1 MSWTL
6 KRLHLIFI
14 ALVLWGNT
22 NGFGVWNR
30 TFVEGWQAVDFNTTG
45 NQNFQ
50 LATRVQPFELLARK
64 SANGN
69 AVGGN
74 SESILL
80 TSEVQTAQHDSSF
93 VQSSGGPAHATTNQ
107 NQDKAEVSTSKIYW
121 FDSLKAENTD
131 TLLSQTQSAATK
143 KQAYGSQTQSTY
155 EAHSTIPASQS
166 QAQSMGASTLYQ
178 VLTSGSYL
186 PPLNQSIPSSSQ
198 SLVTTNQITE
208 CQNQTSYKPS
218 TTTQV
223 SAGQSVSTS
232 QVQGSYGAEIQR
244 QSLNLPSSAPVWA
257 GQYTSTSQAQSMG
270 ASTLYQSLTSG
281 RYLPPLTENIPSSS
295 QSVDST
301 NQMPGFQQPS
311 TTTQVSVDQAASSLG
326 PSMSASTLYQGL
338 TSGRYLPSLDQR
350 IPSSSESVVSTNQIS
365 GFHQPST
372 TTQVSAG
379 QSVSVSQVQGSY
391 GAETS
396 GHAKWYSI
404 LPGQEI
410 QRQSLNLPS
419 STPVWAGQSMSQA
432 QSMGAST
439 LYQGLTSGR
448 YLPSLDQSIPSSSQS
463 VVSTNQITG
472 FPNQTSYQP
481 STTTPVAAG
490 QSVSTAQAQSMG
502 ASTLYQ
508 GLTSGRYLPPL
519 AQSIPSSS
527 QSVVSTNQISGFH
540 QPSTTTQVSAGQS
553 VSVSQVQGSYGAETS
568 GHAKWYSILPG
579 QMIPSSS
586 QVSEIQRQSINLTSS
601 APVWAGQST
610 STSQAQSM
618 GASTLYQGLTS
629 GRYLPPLAQSIPS
642 SSQSVVSTNQ
652 ITECQNQTSYKPST
666 TTQVSAGQS
675 VSTSQVQGSYGAEIQ
690 RLSLNLT
697 SSAPVWAGQS
707 TSTSQAQS
715 MGASTLYQVLTSGS
729 YLPPLNQSVPTSS
742 QSVVSTNQI
751 TGFSNQTPYQPSTT
765 AQVSAGQ
772 SVSTAQAQSMAGLT
786 SGRYLPPLTQSIPSS
801 SQSMDSTNLISG
813 FQWSSATTQVSAGQT
828 ASTSRAQ
835 SIGGSTLYQGITSGS
850 YLPPLNQSVPT
861 SSQSV
866 ASTNRITGFSN
877 QTSYQP
883 STTTQV
889 SAGQSVS
896 VSQVQGSYEAETS
909 GHAKWYSILPGQ
921 EIQRQS
927 LNLPSS
933 TPVAAGQSVSTAQ
946 AQSMGASTLY
956 QGLTSGRYL
965 PQLTQSV
972 PSSSQSLVS
981 TKQISGFHQPS
992 ATTQVSAGQT
1002 ASTSQAQ
1009 SMGASTLFQGLTS
1022 RRYLPPLAQSVPSS
1036 SQSVVSTNQ
1045 ITGFPN
1051 QTPYQPSTTTPVAAG
1066 QSISTAQA
1074 QSMGGLTSG
1083 RYLPPLT
1090 QSVPTS
1096 SQTVDST
1103 NQISGFHQPSATTA
1117 VSAGQTVSTAQAQ
1130 SMGAST
1136 LFQGLTSRRYLT
1148 SLPQSV
1154 PSSSQSVVSTNR
1166 ISECQNQMTYQP
1178 STTTQDS
1185 DSVSTSQGSYGA
1197 ETSGHVGT
1205 NWYASLP
1212 GQTIAS
1218 SSQVSEFQKPSLNP
1232 LITKQLWA
1240 GQSVSISQ
1248 APFQHML
1255 PQ

>member
-1 MSWTL
+1 
-6 KRLHLIFI
+6 
-14 ALVLWGNT
+14 
-22 NGFGVWNR
+22 
-30 TFVEGWQAVDFNTTG
+30 
-45 NQNFQ
+45 
-50 LATRVQPFELLARK
+50 
-64 SANGN
+64 
-69 AVGGN
+69 
-74 SESILL
+74 
-80 TSEVQTAQHDSSF
+80 
-93 VQSSGGPAHATTNQ
+93 
-107 NQDKAEVSTSKIYW
+107 
-121 FDSLKAENTD
+121 
-131 TLLSQTQSAATK
+131 
-143 KQAYGSQTQSTY
+143 
-155 EAHSTIPASQS
+155 
-166 QAQSMGASTLYQ
+166 MGASTLYQ
-178 VLTSGSYL
+178 VLTSGRYL

-295 QSVDST
+295 QS
-301 NQMPGFQQPS
+301 
-311 TTTQVSVDQAASSLG
+311 
-326 PSMSASTLYQGL
+326 
-338 TSGRYLPSLDQR
+338 
-350 IPSSSESVVSTNQIS
+350 
-365 GFHQPST
+365 
-372 TTQVSAG
+372 
-379 QSVSVSQVQGSY
+379 VQGSY

-502 ASTLYQ
+502 ICLHLPRAFHPPPSLWSVQTKSLDST
-508 GLTSGRYLPPL
+508 SL
-519 AQSIPSSS
+519 ALQ
-527 QSVVSTNQISGFH
+527 H
-540 QPSTTTQVSAGQS
+540 
-553 VSVSQVQGSYGAETS
+553 SYGAETS

-618 GASTLYQGLTS
+618 GALTLYQGLTS
-629 GRYLPPLAQSIPS
+629 G
-642 SSQSVVSTNQ
+642 
-652 ITECQNQTSYKPST
+652 
-666 TTQVSAGQS
+666 
-675 VSTSQVQGSYGAEIQ
+675 
-690 RLSLNLT
+690 
-697 SSAPVWAGQS
+697 
-707 TSTSQAQS
+707 
-715 MGASTLYQVLTSGS
+715 
-729 YLPPLNQSVPTSS
+729 
-742 QSVVSTNQI
+742 
-751 TGFSNQTPYQPSTT
+751 
-765 AQVSAGQ
+765 
-772 SVSTAQAQSMAGLT
+772 
-786 SGRYLPPLTQSIPSS
+786 
-801 SQSMDSTNLISG
+801 
-813 FQWSSATTQVSAGQT
+813 
-828 ASTSRAQ
+828 
-835 SIGGSTLYQGITSGS
+835 
-850 YLPPLNQSVPT
+850 
-861 SSQSV
+861 
-866 ASTNRITGFSN
+866 
-877 QTSYQP
+877 
-883 STTTQV
+883 
-889 SAGQSVS
+889 
-896 VSQVQGSYEAETS
+896 
-909 GHAKWYSILPGQ
+909 
-921 EIQRQS
+921 
-927 LNLPSS
+927 
-933 TPVAAGQSVSTAQ
+933 
-946 AQSMGASTLY
+946 
-956 QGLTSGRYL
+956 
-965 PQLTQSV
+965 
-972 PSSSQSLVS
+972 
-981 TKQISGFHQPS
+981 
-992 ATTQVSAGQT
+992 
-1002 ASTSQAQ
+1002 
-1009 SMGASTLFQGLTS
+1009 
-1022 RRYLPPLAQSVPSS
+1022 RYLPPLAQSVPSS

-1185 DSVSTSQGSYGA
+1185 DAHSVSTSQGSYGA